1 MKKMT
6 IILITIAAIVLA
18 AILGIFIG
26 RRTAQQSKI
35 SRENA
40 AQTSETKH
48 AVLQN
53 DSSKR
58 SLSGKVYNLIIL
70 DESGSMSSVWK
81 PALDGANE
89 TIQTIKST
97 QDAHPEQRQFLT
109 FVSFSDKGGERFRVL
124 IDNKP
129 ISEVVQLTQED
140 YYPSGNTPLWDAMG
154 HSLTELEKVVTD
166 EDLVLV
172 TIITDGYEN
181 ASREYTG
188 ASINAL
194 VKRLIEKDWAF
205 AYIGANQDAIEV
217 AGRMGI
223 KNALN
228 FAADDE
234 GTRAMWRKE
243 KRSRE
248 RYYSRGRLGISKESL
263 KEEYFTED

>member
-6 IILITIAAIVLA
+6 IILITIAAVITA
-18 AILGIFIG
+18 AILGLVIG
-26 RRTAQQSKI
+26 RHTAQKSKI
-35 SRENA
+35 AENNA
-40 AQTSETKH
+40 AYTSAPNQVVTKSG
-48 AVLQN
+48 N
-53 DSSKR
+53 SKGI
-58 SLSGKVYNLIIL
+58 LSGKVYNLIIL

-97 QDAHPEQRQFLT
+97 QEAHPEQIQFLT

-129 ISEVVQLTQED
+129 IGDVTQLTAED
-140 YYPSGNTPLWDAMG
+140 YYPNGNTPLWDAMG
-154 HSLTELEKVVTD
+154 HSLTKLEEAVSD

-188 ASINAL
+188 KSIKAL
-194 VKRLIEKDWAF
+194 VKRLSEKDWAF

-217 AGRMGI
+217 AGNMGI
-223 KNALN
+223 DNALN
-228 FAADDE
+228 FAADEE
-234 GTRAMWRKE
+234 GTREMWRKE

-248 RYYSRGRLGISKESL
+248 RYYSRGRLGISKEKL
-263 KEEYFTED
+263 KEEYFSED

>member
-1 MKKMT
+1 MT
-6 IILITIAAIVLA
+6 IILITIAAIA
-18 AILGIFIG
+18 AAVILGLSIG
-26 RRTAQQSKI
+26 RHTALKSKV
-35 SRENA
+35 SKENTA
-40 AQTSETKH
+40 HKSGSNQIDT
-48 AVLQN
+48 QN
-53 DSSKR
+53 DSSKGI
-58 SLSGKVYNLIIL
+58 LSGKVYNLIIL

-97 QDAHPEQRQFLT
+97 QEAHPEQRQFLT

-129 ISEVVQLTQED
+129 IGDVNQLTPED
-140 YYPSGNTPLWDAMG
+140 YYPNGNTPLWDAMG
-154 HSLTELEKVVTD
+154 HSLTKLEKAVSD

-188 ASINAL
+188 AAIKAL
-194 VKRLIEKDWAF
+194 VKRLSEKDWAF
-205 AYIGANQDAIEV
+205 AYIGANQNAIEV

-223 KNALN
+223 NNALN
-228 FAADDE
+228 FAADEE

-248 RYYSRGRLGISKESL
+248 RYYTRGRLGISKENL
-263 KEEYFTED
+263 KEEYFSED